1 MGAVGGRDKIPPRRD
16 GGAATAMKQFI
27 GCDMHKRYSVFV
39 AMDESGK
46 LSKPGRVVHD
56 SLELAEYL
64 NRIPEGTPVAVEASG
79 SWYWFVDRLEEAGL
93 DVRLVNPVLAKRRMG
108 SRNKTDELDAAGLA
122 MLLRNGTLPEIWIP
136 PAKLRDLRGLMR
148 TRLALR
154 HHTTALKNRI
164 HGVIRRYGQWQ
175 PGEARDLFKGKGRV
189 QLSVYL
195 GGLPEQTR
203 LATRH
208 EWQLVDEVEGHIAE
222 LEKQIRLSIGQIG
235 YVRLLKTMPGVGEIL
250 AATIWLEIGDVS
262 RFAVAERLA
271 AYAGLTP
278 AVHASGGKTHLGRC
292 SKVANHFLKW
302 AFVEAAA
309 CVVMHK
315 PRFAGRHVVDLYDRL
330 CVAKGHSK
338 AAVAVGR
345 HLAEASWWILTKKQA
360 YREPAP
366 VAAAHPLAVAN
377 SMSSSKNGSAR

>member
-1 MGAVGGRDKIPPRRD
+1 M
-16 GGAATAMKQFI
+16 
-27 GCDMHKRYSVFV
+27 FV
-39 AMDESGK
+39 AMDERGK
-46 LSKPGRVVHD
+46 VSKPEKVAND
-56 SLELAEYL
+56 SLELAEFL
-64 NRIPEGTPVAVEASG
+64 RKIPEGTPVAVEASG
-79 SWYWFVDRLEEAGL
+79 GWYWFVDRLESAGL
-93 DVRLVNPVLAKRRMG
+93 DVRLVNPLEAKKRMG
-108 SRNKTDELDAAGLA
+108 GKNKTDELDAAGLA
-122 MLLRNGTLPEIWIP
+122 MLLRNGTLPEVWIP

-154 HHTTALKNRI
+154 HHTTTLKNRI
-164 HGVIRRYGQWQ
+164 HGAIRRYGQWE
-175 PGEARDLFKGKGRV
+175 PGEAKNLFVGKGRV

-195 GGLPEQTR
+195 GGMPEMTR

-208 EWQLVDEVEGHIAE
+208 EWALVDEVERHIAE

-262 RFAVAERLA
+262 RFATAERLA

-278 AVHASGGKTHLGRC
+278 TVHASGGKVHLGRT
-292 SKVANHFLKW
+292 SAVANHYLKW
-302 AFVEAAA
+302 AFVEAAN

-315 PRFAGRHVVDLYDRL
+315 HRFPGRHVVELYDRL
-330 CVAKGHSK
+330 RAAKCHSK

-345 HLAEASWWILTKKQA
+345 HMAEASWWILSKKQV

-366 VAAAHPLAVAN
+366 AAAATAVAAAN
-377 SMSSSKNGSAR
+377 SMSSSKNG